1 VKELEQKVKI
11 LDDALKQNVMMLNA
25 SENARKTAESKLKQ
39 FDEQVNILAS
49 HGFYRATEAA

>member
-1 VKELEQKVKI
+1 
-11 LDDALKQNVMMLNA
+11 VMMLNA